1 VGYEKQLQDK
11 ERKDRLRTFT
21 DKKLNRRQRKMN
33 RALIE
38 KIQKDLPV
46 DNDKM
51 RAERIERLKTREE
64 KRFERVR
71 QSEEAKKKEIL
82 ASIKKLEEKHR
93 TEYKLKHP
101 KIPAEVKEL
110 R

>member
-1 VGYEKQLQDK
+1 MGYEKQLQGK
-11 ERKDRLRTFT
+11 EKRDRLRTFT
-21 DKKLNRRQRKMN
+21 DKKLNRKHRKIN
-33 RALIE
+33 RALID
-38 KIQKDLPV
+38 KIHQDLPL

-64 KRFERVR
+64 KRFEKIR
-71 QSEEAKKKEIL
+71 QSEEAKKKDIL
-82 ASIKKLEEKHR
+82 VSIKKLEEKHR

-101 KIPAEVKEL
+101 KIPSEVKEL